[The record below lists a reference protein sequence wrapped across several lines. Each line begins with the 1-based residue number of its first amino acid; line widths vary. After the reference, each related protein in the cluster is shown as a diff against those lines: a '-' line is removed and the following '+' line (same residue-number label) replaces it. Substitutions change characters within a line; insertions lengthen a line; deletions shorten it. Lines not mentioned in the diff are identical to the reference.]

1 MRDYWC
7 SGASLGSVVGV
18 GDVSGALGSMARAVR
33 LKWGTLGSLGSGLGA
48 GLGRVASLI
57 KSSMFLQSVG
67 IISSGPFSSRVG
79 EGKGTVG
86 ADLVGLRS
94 PRALWPRKMHGPGH
108 GSAGF
113 R

>member
-7 SGASLGSVVGV
+7 SGASLGSGVGV

-67 IISSGPFSSRVG
+67 TI
-79 EGKGTVG
+79 
-86 ADLVGLRS
+86 
-94 PRALWPRKMHGPGH
+94 
-108 GSAGF
+108 
-113 R
+113 